1 MYGSF
6 FMINIFA
13 LNKVPSITQWIKTNL
28 KPGDLVSADPKLVSA
43 DLWLQWLS
51 DLGDDTNYLN
61 CLILQ

>member
-1 MYGSF
+1 MYISF
-6 FMINIFA
+6 FIINIFV
-13 LNKVPSITQWIKTNL
+13 LKVPSITQWIKINL
-28 KPGDLVSADPKLVSA
+28 KPGDFVSADPKLVSA